1 MKDVSA
7 FDVRDLYCSVSVSNL
22 RKTLFYLVQKQS
34 LTTLIFGTQLSCL
47 Y

>member
-7 FDVRDLYCSVSVSNL
+7 FDVRDLYCSVSDSNL
-22 RKTLFYLVQKQS
+22 RKTLFYRVQKQS
-34 LTTLIFGTQLSCL
+34 VRTLIFETQLSRL